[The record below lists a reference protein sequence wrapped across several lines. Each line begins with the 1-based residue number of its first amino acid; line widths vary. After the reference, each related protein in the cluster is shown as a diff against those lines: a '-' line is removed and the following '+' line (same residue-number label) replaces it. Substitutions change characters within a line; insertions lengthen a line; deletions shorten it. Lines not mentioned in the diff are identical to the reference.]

1 LRLFTLNISG
11 PSVARADRLH
21 DFLAALDADVLVL
34 TETRATPGTEQLLCK
49 FTDLGYDVVAPPPLT
64 QGERGVAII
73 HRVPP
78 TDVPTRRKVRLA
90 HRALMCG
97 LDFGIPV
104 VLVGVYVPSRDASP
118 EKIERKQAF
127 LAELTR
133 LLQAMTRQ
141 SDVIVMGDFNV
152 VGRSHV
158 PRYPAF
164 RSWEYDA
171 LARIADSD
179 LVDAFSELHPGVQAY
194 SWIGKTGD
202 GYRYDYVF
210 LSRRLLP
217 RVRRCEYLDEPRTLG
232 LTDHAGMLMTIAT
245 SASNRIVGSSGPQI
259 ADALA

>member
-1 LRLFTLNISG
+1 
-11 PSVARADRLH
+11 
-21 DFLAALDADVLVL
+21 
-34 TETRATPGTEQLLCK
+34 
-49 FTDLGYDVVAPPPLT
+49 
-64 QGERGVAII
+64 
-73 HRVPP
+73 
-78 TDVPTRRKVRLA
+78 
-90 HRALMCG
+90 
-97 LDFGIPV
+97 